1 MIAWRRAAWP
11 SPLPLN
17 AHPQMLSTINSTN
30 PMPASSTASA
40 TESYS
45 SQCREWESITFIPFE
60 RRSVPQM
67 GYLTSAVRSITLT
80 ASENLLINIYRTPVS
95 GVFRR
100 KDSGFAVCGGKPAS
114 VSQFVAGIRHGRSFK
129 QEHDEHDSAS
139 GFAARLNS
147 SPHRCSDNAVQKIQ
161 RPEPEADVE

>member
-1 MIAWRRAAWP
+1 
-11 SPLPLN
+11 
-17 AHPQMLSTINSTN
+17 MLSTINSTN

-60 RRSVPQM
+60 RRSVPQI

-114 VSQFVAGIRHGRSFK
+114 VSQFVAGMRRGGGFK
-129 QEHDEHDSAS
+129 QEDDVDHGDSCVPAPPEY
-139 GFAARLNS
+139 R
-147 SPHRCSDNAVQKIQ
+147 PPPCSDQA
-161 RPEPEADVE
+161 RPKS